1 MQHVHKAAAAVLAAA
16 ILSAWAALPARAQA
30 AGQEAAASATA
41 SGEVRR
47 VDTAGGKITIKHDAI
62 SALELPAMTLVY
74 RADPA
79 LLAGIK
85 PGDKV
90 RFTATRQGDRYVVTA
105 ISN

>member
-1 MQHVHKAAAAVLAAA
+1 MPLTNYRLKQV
-16 ILSAWAALPARAQA
+16 LSAALALTSAYSVTA
-30 AGQEAAASATA
+30 VAQEASA

-47 VDTAGGKITIKHDAI
+47 VDAVAGKVTIKHGAI

-74 RADPA
+74 QADPA

-90 RFTATRQGDRYVVTA
+90 TFTAKREGGNYVVTA
-105 ISN
+105 IKK